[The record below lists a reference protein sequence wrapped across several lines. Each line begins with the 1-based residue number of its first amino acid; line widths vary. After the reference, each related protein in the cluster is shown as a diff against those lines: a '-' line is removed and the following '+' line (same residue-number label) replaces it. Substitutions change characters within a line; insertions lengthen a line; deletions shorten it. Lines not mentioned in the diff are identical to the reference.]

1 MVKRFAQISLAI
13 FLVLA
18 VATMASAA
26 PNVASTSQK
35 GSLLVFPKIIS
46 YDGTVETYIFIGND
60 NTKGTYVKCYWMD
73 ENQSI
78 EDFHFYITANQPIVF
93 STDSLFGNDYGPPFA
108 ANSSGALVCWA
119 QNDEDT
125 HPVKFNHLYGYAMI
139 DSANGSVF
147 YNGYSFAFR
156 GTDAQAAA
164 LGDTLP
170 LDAANNYDACPKYI
184 VTNFVPDGGTL
195 VGMQASKVF
204 NPDLALWPCKQDLR
218 QDRIP
223 TYTKAKFD
231 IWNYNEVKFTGA
243 YKCFK
248 CYWEGYLTDIDVSRW
263 VGFGDEK
270 FDYLVL
276 GGDVAR
282 LRVQG
287 VASSV
292 CKFPTSEATP
302 LLGVILYDPAQNAVL
317 QPFAAKTFFGA
328 GYDQTGFV
336 KWDPSEIVYEA
347 AGQ

>member
-46 YDGTVETYIFIGND
+46 WKNTVETYIFIGND

-73 ENQSI
+73 ENQSV

-93 STDSLFGNDYGPPFA
+93 DTTVGGNAYGPPFA
-108 ANSSGALVCWA
+108 TNSSGSLVCWA

-139 DSANGSVF
+139 DSANGDVF
-147 YNGYSFAFR
+147 YNAYSFAFR

-164 LGDTLP
+164 LGSELP

-184 VTNFVPDGGTL
+184 VTTFVPDRGT
-195 VGMQASKVF
+195 VVPMVSTKTF
-204 NPDLALWPCKQDLR
+204 YPDLTLWPCKQDLR
-218 QDRIP
+218 QDRTP

-248 CYWEGYLTDIDVSRW
+248 CFWEGYLADIDTSRY
-263 VGFGDEK
+263 VGYGGEK
-270 FDYLVL
+270 FTISVL
-276 GGDVAR
+276 GDIPAR

-302 LLGVILYDPAQNAVL
+302 LLGVMLYDLAKTATL
-317 QPFAAKTFFGA
+317 QPFAGHTMHGA
-328 GYDQTGFV
+328 GFDQTGVV